1 MADTLTLQSTPAT
14 LVSGTVVELPVD
26 AAGVRYPGGWCSY
39 ALTTG
44 TGNWTF
50 QIVDA
55 INGLPV
61 QPAAGATWAVTGTF
75 WQATQPVSLASLPA
89 LPAGANVIGHVIVDS
104 GTITIVSAVTAI
116 TNALP
121 AGTNLLGKVGIDQTT
136 PGTTNFVTAGGLAV
150 NKRLTPTV
158 TAGAYAA
165 GQVVGGVQTL
175 TNAVRSGILSG
186 ILHGIFV
193 KSKGTSTPALTL
205 YFFDTNPSN
214 GTYTDNVALTWNAA
228 DFAFLVHTHTVSAA
242 DFIAAGSKG
251 TAHYAGLGIPLV
263 LTGTSL
269 YVLAVATG
277 AFTPASTSDYTI
289 DLNILQD

>member
-214 GTYTDNVALTWNAA
+214 GTYTDNVA
-228 DFAFLVHTHTVSAA
+228 AA